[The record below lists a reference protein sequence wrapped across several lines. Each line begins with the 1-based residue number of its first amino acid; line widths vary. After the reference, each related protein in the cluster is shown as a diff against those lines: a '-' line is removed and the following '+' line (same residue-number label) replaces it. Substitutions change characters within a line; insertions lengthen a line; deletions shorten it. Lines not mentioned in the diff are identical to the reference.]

1 MPYNFAPYLP
11 TKAAYITAMYSVN
24 SHWGNLKELVA
35 ELKDVGK
42 QKKLHLPGQLC
53 LKATAVAEGAVC
65 SQDVGV
71 KRCIV
76 NDTLFIT
83 FNNPTELS
91 MILDDLRWSEADV
104 KGVVLWNKGRFTK
117 H

>member
-1 MPYNFAPYLP
+1 MPYNFAPHLP
-11 TKAAYITAMYSVN
+11 TKAAYATAMYSVN
-24 SHWGNLKELVA
+24 SHWSNLKDLVA

-53 LKATAVAEGAVC
+53 LKAAAAESAVF

-91 MILDDLRWSEADV
+91 MILDDLRWPETEV